1 MQRWSHSHSSI
12 LTRRS
17 PSPPLNMADVDV
29 DNFSEDEY
37 NQTVQNLHEQ
47 PRTLRD
53 FMHPTIIG
61 TPSCIIF
68 PPDASRFNFKLGIIQ
83 LLPVF
88 HDFESKKSILAFER
102 I

>member
-1 MQRWSHSHSSI
+1 MQRWSHSHSSR

-17 PSPPLNMADVDV
+17 PSPPLNMADIDV
-29 DNFSEDEY
+29 DNFSEDED

-53 FMHPTIIG
+53 FMHPIRIG
-61 TPSCIIF
+61 TPSHINF
-68 PPDASRFNFKLGIIQ
+68 PPNTSCFNFKPGIIQ